1 MTKYLAEYKPFEYQL
16 SHTELNFIL
25 EDVETV
31 VESKLMLERTDPEST
46 SILLDGE
53 NLELMSIHID
63 GRELTG
69 NEYRTSDSELEIFDV
84 PEKFVLQI
92 KNKIN
97 PGENQTKVGLYKSND
112 VFCTQCEPE
121 AFRSITF
128 FPDRPD
134 VLSIFKVTVDADS
147 EKYPVIL
154 SNGNTV
160 ESDLLPNGRRR
171 VTFEDPFPKPSYLFA
186 LIAGELNKL
195 EDEYVTSSGRRVS
208 LAIYLENRDPR
219 TCEWAMDSLKK
230 AMEWDERVYG
240 REYDLDQFNVVG
252 VDHFVFGAMENKGL
266 NIFNSS
272 ALLATPDFATD
283 AGYRRIQGIV
293 AHEYFHNWS
302 GDRVTCRDWFQLSL
316 KEGFT
321 VMRDAHFSADMNGH
335 AVKNIQEAQLMR
347 EEQFPEDRGPQV
359 HAVRPSF
366 YDEINNNYTRTV
378 YEKGAQ
384 IVRMLSVLLGPEQ
397 WRQTTDLYFS
407 RHDGQAVTIEDFLRA
422 AEDVSGRDLTQF
434 KLWYTQSGNP
444 YVNVDE
450 VLDGTKRHLTITQ
463 GVPPTQ
469 DQPDKAPMHIPLAVG
484 IVQDNHDLLIPSDTI
499 EQDHLKIE
507 TDLEHTPV
515 DASGTMVFDLKE
527 RTHRLEFDGLPPT
540 AQISLLRGFSAP
552 VTLRYQAQHSLP
564 RLIDLALNDTDGFS
578 RHEAVKTL
586 MILALAEGDEEV
598 LKGLNTVVGTLL
610 ERAID
615 SEDVEAREL
624 LVLNLVLPS
633 ELVVLDDFPGTD
645 LSMLIDRRKTT
656 LRNLADANLSALLT
670 LLDQNQ
676 IGEGAPYSPDNASIA
691 RRGMVK
697 TALSYLQWSS
707 EHVRQLS
714 PQVLREN
721 YTEANNL
728 TDRLTYLSTII
739 EQDQNSI
746 EERVGLLEDFYD
758 RWHHEDLVLDKWYQL
773 QASSRALGTAERV
786 VELSNRDAD
795 SAKSPNRVR
804 AVWGSW
810 SSNVEYFHKSDGSGY
825 RLLGKTI
832 AKWDK
837 ASPQVASRLMMPFVN
852 WHRFDSGRQALIKEQ
867 LEMLYSSTESPD
879 VQDLTKRSL
888 EFVPPVDSYGSN

>member
-1 MTKYLAEYKPFEYQL
+1 MTKYLAEYKPYEYQL

-25 EDVETV
+25 EDVGTV

-53 NLELMSIHID
+53 NLELVSIHLD

-84 PEKFVLQI
+84 PDKFVLQI

-97 PGENQTKVGLYKSND
+97 PGENQSKVGLYKSND

-121 AFRSITF
+121 AFRSITY

-134 VLSIFKVTVDADS
+134 VLSIYKVSVDADAD
-147 EKYPVIL
+147 KYPVVL

-160 ESDLLPNGRRR
+160 KTDQLTNGRRR
-171 VTFEDPFPKPSYLFA
+171 VTFEDPFPKPCYLFA

-195 EDEYVTSSGRRVS
+195 EDEYVTSSGRRVA
-208 LAIYLENRDPR
+208 LAIYLENRDPKA
-219 TCEWAMDSLKK
+219 CEWAMDSLKR

-283 AGYRRIQGIV
+283 AGYRRIESIV

-335 AVKNIQEAQLMR
+335 AVKNIQEAQFMR
-347 EEQFPEDRGPQV
+347 EEQFPEDQGPQV

-397 WRQTTDLYFS
+397 WRNTTDLYFS
-407 RHDGQAVTIEDFLRA
+407 RHDGQAVTIEDFLQA
-422 AEDVSGRDLTQF
+422 AEEVSGRDLTQF

-444 YVNVDE
+444 FVKVNE
-450 VLDGTKRHLTITQ
+450 VLEGNKRRFTITQ
-463 GVPPTQ
+463 GIPPTQ
-469 DQPDKAPMHIPLAVG
+469 DQPDKAPMHIPFAVG
-484 IVQDNHDLLIPSDTI
+484 IVQDSHDLLDPSDTL
-499 EQDHLKIE
+499 EQNQLKVS
-507 TDLEHTPV
+507 TDIDHTPV
-515 DASGTMVFDLKE
+515 DASATVVFDLKE
-527 RTHRLEFDGLPPT
+527 RTHQLEIEGLPPT

-578 RHEAVKTL
+578 RHEAVQTL
-586 MILALAEGDEEV
+586 MIWALAEADENV
-598 LKGLNTVVGTLL
+598 VSGLHAVVGTLL
-610 ERAID
+610 DRAIH

-624 LVLNLVLPS
+624 LVLNLAMPG

-645 LSMLIDRRKTT
+645 LSTLIDRRKTT
-656 LRNLADANLSALLT
+656 LRNLADTYLNKFLT
-670 LLDQNQ
+670 LLEQNQ
-676 IGEGAPYSPDNASIA
+676 IGESDPYSPDNASIA
-691 RRGMVK
+691 RRGMVQ

-707 EHVRQLS
+707 QHVRQLS
-714 PQVLREN
+714 PQVLREH
-721 YTEANNL
+721 YSQANNL

-739 EQDQNSI
+739 DQDQNSI

-773 QASSRALGTAERV
+773 QAGSRALGTAARV

-795 SAKSPNRVR
+795 AAKSPNRVR
-804 AVWGSW
+804 AVWGTW
-810 SSNVEYFHKSDGSGY
+810 SSNVEYFHHSDGSGY
-825 RLLGKTI
+825 RLLGETI
-832 AKWDK
+832 AQWDK

-852 WHRFDSGRQALIKEQ
+852 WHRFDAARQALIKEQ
-867 LEMLYSSTESPD
+867 LKMLQSVAESPD

-888 EFVPPVDSYGSN
+888 EFVPPVDRFGST